1 MRGRPGEHLAKQ
13 RLVVE
18 ISDDL
23 YQAARAKA
31 AARREPLAAVLRGA
45 IERYVSEDAMPD

>member
-1 MRGRPGEHLAKQ
+1 MRGRVGEHLAKQ

-31 AARREPLAAVLRGA
+31 TERREPLAAVLRQA
-45 IERYVSEDAMPD
+45 IERYVAGDATT